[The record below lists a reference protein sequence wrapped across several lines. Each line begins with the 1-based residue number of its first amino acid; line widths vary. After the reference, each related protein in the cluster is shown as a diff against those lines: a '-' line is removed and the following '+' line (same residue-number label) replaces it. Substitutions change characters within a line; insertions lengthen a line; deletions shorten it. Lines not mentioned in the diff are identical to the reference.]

1 MFFPI
6 MKNGESKSERAAL
19 PAKSPGQ
26 LWFAAA
32 LAFIVAS
39 APQGRSFAQVDL
51 SEPTFVDT
59 PCSLPNVTPEIL
71 PRLRCGTVAV
81 PRDHDSFGAGHF
93 NLAVVV
99 AKSAEQPSLPDPVVY
114 INGGPG
120 GPLTI
125 YADYQARHPYAA
137 RRDLILVDQRGTGR
151 SEPQLCPELTDKM
164 LQADIAAVAD
174 MTEDHLAQ
182 SRAMYVACR
191 DAASGR
197 GIDLNNFGTTVTA
210 EDFDWVRRALGVTQW
225 NVYGESYGTAVAM
238 TLAARHP
245 STARTLVLDSVYP
258 PDPIPPRPT
267 IYEAA
272 RLSFFRA
279 CAVDAAGCAASFPNL
294 ANTYA
299 ETLDRLRAKPLPVD
313 LPPQLKQPDNRVMLT
328 PTLFGAVVGNLL
340 YYPTN
345 YPSLPRLIA
354 AVHDGDTSGLGSII
368 EAMVMEAAASDIAD
382 QIAVECRDRPHLR
395 MPLAKDASPFDIVHA
410 SGICTEWSKLG
421 PPPVVPVGT
430 TVPTLVLAGQFDP
443 VAGVA
448 LSRQVADEIGAQALW
463 VEFPRLGHDVR
474 FFSPC
479 ATDIVSRFIERPEAA
494 PDTSCRLRRPPIPF
508 LPKSEK
514 H

>member
-1 MFFPI
+1 L
-6 MKNGESKSERAAL
+6 S
-19 PAKSPGQ
+19 AKSAWQ
-26 LWFAAA
+26 LWFPVT
-32 LAFIVAS
+32 LAFIAAS
-39 APQGRSFAQVDL
+39 APQGRSFAQADL

-81 PRDHDSFGAGHF
+81 PRDHDNPAAGHF

-114 INGGPG
+114 ISGGPG

-125 YADYQARHPYAA
+125 NADYQARHPYAPS
-137 RRDLILVDQRGTGR
+137 RDLILVDQRGTGR
-151 SEPQLCPELTDKM
+151 SAPQLCPELTERM
-164 LQADIAAVAD
+164 LEADFAAVAD
-174 MTEDHLAQ
+174 MTEDRIAR
-182 SRAMYVACR
+182 SRAMYLACR
-191 DAASGR
+191 DAAIGR

-225 NVYGESYGTAVAM
+225 NVYGESYGTTVAM
-238 TLAARHP
+238 TLTAGHP
-245 STARTLVLDSVYP
+245 STVRTLVLDSVYP
-258 PDPIPPRPT
+258 PDPVPPCLT
-267 IYEAA
+267 VQDAA
-272 RLSFFRA
+272 RESFFRA

-294 ANTYA
+294 ATIYA

-313 LPPQLKQPDNRVMLT
+313 LPPQLKQPGNRVMLIVA
-328 PTLFGAVVGNLL
+328 LFEAVVGKLL
-340 YYPTN
+340 YYPRY
-345 YPSLPRLIA
+345 YPNLPRLIA
-354 AVHDGDTSGLGSII
+354 AVHDGDTNGLGSIMA
-368 EAMVMEAAASDIAD
+368 AMVMEMAAIDIAD

-395 MPLAKDASPFDIVHA
+395 MPLAGDAGSFDIIHA
-410 SGICTEWSKLG
+410 SGICAEWSNLG

-448 LSRQVADEIGAQALW
+448 LSRQVADEIGAHALW
-463 VEFPRLGHDVR
+463 VEFPRLGNNVR

-479 ATDIVSRFIERPEAA
+479 ATGIASRFIERPEAT
-494 PDTSCRLRRPPIPF
+494 PDTSCRLRRPPIAF